1 MTKKSAA
8 RLARDEAKKELDQ
21 FKKEARPWDDLMEI
35 YVANK
40 EMLYEVPA
48 QILYLFSVEKIGNF
62 MENPK
67 LTADLIRCM
76 QADIDQMKQ
85 ELEEI
90 AAGHKHKTGK
100 AVDDDDFIQSLTFIE
115 AYNSFKVKFEGVILP
130 NVQTI
135 TQHYDAAVAKVQEIV
150 QAEQAKE
157 SITDPNVISDAVI
170 IENPTKTEEVAQTN
184 VEITNTI
191 AESQTNE

>member
-8 RLARDEAKKELDQ
+8 RLARDEAKKELEQ
-21 FKKEARPWDDLMEI
+21 FKREANPWDDLMDV
-35 YVANK
+35 YRANK
-40 EMLYEVPA
+40 AMLQEVPA

-76 QADIDQMKQ
+76 QADIAQMNQ

-90 AAGHKHKTGK
+90 AAGHKHRSGK

-135 TQHYDAAVAKVQEIV
+135 TQHYDQAVAKVQEIV
-150 QAEQAKE
+150 QAEQNKE
-157 SITDPNVISDAVI
+157 SITDPNVVSDAVI
-170 IENPTKTEEVAQTN
+170 IEQPSQAI
-184 VEITNTI
+184 EITV
-191 AESQTNE
+191 ESQTNE